1 MLYLVAK
8 DSYCIFLYSCF
19 DNISFLSL
27 ISCSIRIDL
36 ASGFALSRQELSSLM
51 VAPAVGMSTLNYPF
65 VILNLF
71 LGMTGYKN
79 ITKNFAHT

>member
-1 MLYLVAK
+1 M
-8 DSYCIFLYSCF
+8 
-19 DNISFLSL
+19 
-27 ISCSIRIDL
+27 RIDL

-71 LGMTGYKN
+71 LGMTGYKISRKTLHLPN
-79 ITKNFAHT
+79 LNVCSYHLARI